1 MTVKNNA
8 QVDASK
14 KVTFVRSRYS
24 STNLDYYFFFL
35 ENNRKKN
42 KHCIQNLQFLIL
54 SHKQYLLILLLLKNY
69 IFTFFCL

>member
-1 MTVKNNA
+1 MTVKNNK

-42 KHCIQNLQFLIL
+42 KQCIQNLQFLIL
-54 SHKQYLLILLLLKNY
+54 SRAQAILVD
-69 IFTFFCL
+69 IIMA